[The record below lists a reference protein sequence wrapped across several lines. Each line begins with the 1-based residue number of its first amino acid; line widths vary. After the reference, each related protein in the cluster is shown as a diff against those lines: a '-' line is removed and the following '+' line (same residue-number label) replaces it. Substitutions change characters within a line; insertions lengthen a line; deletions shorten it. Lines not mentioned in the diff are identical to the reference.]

1 MPRQTCP
8 SCYFPS
14 VACVCAQVTR
24 VSHRIEVVVLQHPA
38 ERRVAKNTARLLG
51 LSLQRYR
58 CYCGESAADFAELQQ
73 EIQQELRQE
82 LQQQPRS
89 TESSANQHLT
99 TAVLYPSA
107 TAQATHALTQT
118 HAIKRLILLDATW
131 RKAYKMWQL
140 NPWLQQLPTL
150 TLAADRTSDYPR
162 KAAHAQQLSTLEA
175 CAYALHDLEQ
185 LAPEPLLALQRQRMQ
200 ALVKTE

>member
-1 MPRQTCP
+1 M
-8 SCYFPS
+8 
-14 VACVCAQVTR
+14 
-24 VSHRIEVVVLQHPA
+24 SHRIEVVVLQHPA
-38 ERRVAKNTARLLG
+38 ERRAAKNTARLLG

-73 EIQQELRQE
+73 E
-82 LQQQPRS
+82 LQQQPLS

-107 TAQATHALTQT
+107 TAQATHTLAQT

-140 NPWLQQLPTL
+140 NPWLQQLPAL
-150 TLAADRTSDYPR
+150 TLAAGRTSAYPR